1 MGAFAATPAVL
12 AVAVIVAGA
21 FLGVINTVLTEAV
34 MKVSP
39 VERPIASSSYS
50 FVRFAGGAI
59 APWLAGK
66 LAEWVSPQ
74 TPFFVGAGAVTIA
87 LVVLLAGRRVLS
99 QEPEVEVSVPVPA
112 PAPVLLATGISPH
125 ASAITAA
132 AADLA
137 LERRAPVEVLH
148 VHETD
153 VAIEDA
159 VDRETREQAAA
170 VLADRLA
177 QLRER
182 GVPAGGEVLHTFGDR
197 EDVVRAVL
205 ARAGAVGAQ
214 AIVVGRRGEVAKR
227 AEVPVVVVPE
237 PAAV

>member
-1 MGAFAATPAVL
+1 
-12 AVAVIVAGA
+12 
-21 FLGVINTVLTEAV
+21 
-34 MKVSP
+34 
-39 VERPIASSSYS
+39 
-50 FVRFAGGAI
+50 
-59 APWLAGK
+59 
-66 LAEWVSPQ
+66 
-74 TPFFVGAGAVTIA
+74 
-87 LVVLLAGRRVLS
+87 
-99 QEPEVEVSVPVPA
+99 VSVPVPA

-125 ASAITAA
+125 ASAVTAA
-132 AADLA
+132 AASLA
-137 LERRAPVEVLH
+137 LERGAPVEVLH

-182 GVPAGGEVLHTFGDR
+182 GVPAGGEVIHTFGNR

-214 AIVVGRRGEVAKR
+214 AIVVGRRGEVARR

-237 PAAV
+237 RAV